1 MQTTMDSINL
11 QPPKTASKAIAGLE
25 INSVTTEQFQLY
37 INLVLSQTE
46 GVQTLSFFDAK
57 SLYWFHQ
64 DEEYKK
70 IIRHFDY
77 LVPRGKGIRV
87 TSALQSKKSNR
98 SAHSSELYREL
109 LLSLEAV
116 GETVLLFTDDKKNIA
131 RIENEISKHFPCLN
145 LQIVLCDV
153 EYDKSTHWFIQKI
166 EKFSASAVLFAIES
180 PLQERLIAKIEP
192 KCSAKLLAGLG
203 YPFFN
208 AIFEVNDKKS
218 LARFKNS
225 ILLSP
230 IKLLQTFISSC
241 VTSRFEPSSTPSK
254 INKVLNNWGWSV
266 RLTRIS
272 IRLKASLWLIRCRAQ
287 GIIKRGI
294 DLLGSSLGLLFLM
307 PILVPVALGI
317 KATSPGPLFYSQV
330 RVGHRGK
337 LFRMWKFRSMYIDA
351 DARKAALMEQNE
363 SSDGVIFKMKKDPR
377 ITPIGR
383 IIRRLSIDE
392 LPQLY
397 NVLTGEMSL
406 VGPRPA
412 LESEV
417 AQYPVLARARLEA
430 MPGLTGLWQIS
441 GRSDLPFDKQ
451 VLLDTAYVNQQSAI
465 NDVKLIAKTIP
476 AVVSGKG
483 AY

>member
-1 MQTTMDSINL
+1 MQIIESITPINESDFRQYIEL
-11 QPPKTASKAIAGLE
+11 SLRQSKGIQSFAFIDAAGLSKANELADLKHAFSSADLLIPRGRG
-25 INSVTTEQFQLY
+25 INVSMNL
-37 INLVLSQTE
+37 INRGQSP
-46 GVQTLSFFDAK
+46 SAK
-57 SLYWFHQ
+57 S
-64 DEEYKK
+64 
-70 IIRHFDY
+70 
-77 LVPRGKGIRV
+77 
-87 TSALQSKKSNR
+87 
-98 SAHSSELYREL
+98 SSLYREL
-109 LLSLEAV
+109 LLSLEAFEKPV
-116 GETVLLFTDDKKNIA
+116 ILFTDNKRDAHKAEIEIKKLYPN
-131 RIENEISKHFPCLN
+131 LT
-145 LQIVLCDV
+145 LQITICDTQ
-153 EYDKSTHWFIQKI
+153 YDKSTQWFLDEIKKI
-166 EKFSASAVLFAIES
+166 EPSAVLFALQT
-180 PLQERLIAKIEP
+180 PLQERLMARVKSNSTAP
-192 KCSAKLLAGLG
+192 LLAALG
-203 YPFFN
+203 YPLFD
-208 AIFEVNDKKS
+208 AIFEVSEGFSFARLRHSVLLSPMRLLKTLVGTLYRTPNVEDKHHS
-218 LARFKNS
+218 RINS
-225 ILLSP
+225 ILR
-230 IKLLQTFISSC
+230 Q
-241 VTSRFEPSSTPSK
+241 
-254 INKVLNNWGWSV
+254 WGWSTRFK
-266 RLTRIS
+266 RLS
-272 IRLKASLWLIRCRAQ
+272 IRTKSSLWLLRCKMQSVLKRA
-287 GIIKRGI
+287 I
-294 DLLGSSLGLLFLM
+294 DLLGAGLGLLFLL
-307 PILVPVALGI
+307 PLLIPVAIGI
-317 KATSPGPLFYSQV
+317 KVTSPGPLFYSQV

-363 SSDGVIFKMKKDPR
+363 SADGVIFKMKKDPR

-451 VLLDTAYVNQQSAI
+451 VLLDTAYVNQQSAL

>member
-1 MQTTMDSINL
+1 MQMIESITPINESDFRQYIEL
-11 QPPKTASKAIAGLE
+11 SIRQSRGCQSVTFIDAAGLSMANE
-25 INSVTTEQFQLY
+25 FSDLKQAYSSVDLLIPRGRGINISMNL
-37 INLVLSQTE
+37 INRGQRPS
-46 GVQTLSFFDAK
+46 AK
-57 SLYWFHQ
+57 S
-64 DEEYKK
+64 
-70 IIRHFDY
+70 
-77 LVPRGKGIRV
+77 
-87 TSALQSKKSNR
+87 
-98 SAHSSELYREL
+98 SSLYREL
-109 LLSLEAV
+109 LLTL
-116 GETVLLFTDDKKNIA
+116 ETVDKPVMLFSDNKPLAQKA
-131 RIENEISKHFPCLN
+131 EREIEKLFPN
-145 LQIVLCDV
+145 LDVKILICDTQ
-153 EYDKSTHWFIQKI
+153 YDKSTQWFIDEI
-166 EKFSASAVLFAIES
+166 EHHTPSAVLFALNS
-180 PLQERLIAKIEP
+180 PLQERLLAKIKSKSKTP
-192 KCSAKLLAGLG
+192 LLAGLG
-203 YPFFN
+203 YPFFD
-208 AIFEVNDKKS
+208 ALFEISEGFNVSRLRHSVLLSPLRLAKTLRVATSKS
-218 LARFKNS
+218 KEKAPSRINS
-225 ILLSP
+225 ILR
-230 IKLLQTFISSC
+230 Q
-241 VTSRFEPSSTPSK
+241 
-254 INKVLNNWGWSV
+254 WGWST
-266 RLTRIS
+266 RLKRIS
-272 IRLKASLWLIRCRAQ
+272 IRSKSTAWILRCKMQSVLKRS
-287 GIIKRGI
+287 I
-294 DLLGSSLGLLFLM
+294 DCLGAGLGLLFLL
-307 PILVPVALGI
+307 PLLIPVAVGI
-317 KATSPGPLFYSQV
+317 KVTSPGPLFYSQV

-363 SSDGVIFKMKKDPR
+363 SADGVIFKMKKDPR

-465 NDVKLIAKTIP
+465 NDIKLIAKTIP